1 MLLFS
6 KKTFLLPT
14 TLCLDA
20 FGLRIVHGEI
30 PGSFGRY
37 GCVISH
43 IFAGS
48 FIVASDI
55 HEGDEVIEI
64 NGIPMSEKSD
74 EEIQLIVETIREEM
88 DLTTRSYSTR
98 NHVPTMEE
106 NQYFHAV
113 NSAAE
118 KPTKVGFGP
127 VNQWCFNEES
137 WPGPRTGDVSAK
149 KAFED
154 DKLLLSKKGHRTT
167 LAPYCTMN
175 NPNASSN
182 AKSGTIQTPWGRI
195 NRAQKPQMQPQLGMV
210 ELQMSFDYNANIL
223 YVTIIQAKNLRTFSG
238 NIAKPDAF
246 IVGYLLPQRTMN
258 SMRKTCYVME
268 SSSPFWNQTF
278 VYPNLL
284 LGQLRSRY
292 LEISA
297 WSYNYH
303 APNEFLGE
311 FTLDLSG
318 TFLLEDKR
326 SFYLLSIVQLFLAD
340 PSLLDEKNRW
350 YQLLEGQPTKPTLV
364 NGPLISTHRLSNMHR
379 S

>member
-1 MLLFS
+1 MLALLFFQKRNFS
-6 KKTFLLPT
+6 

-30 PGSFGRY
+30 PGSLGRY

-48 FIVASDI
+48 FIEASDI

-64 NGIPMSEKSD
+64 NGIPMAEKSD

-98 NHVPTMEE
+98 NHLAPTID
-106 NQYFHAV
+106 NQLLD
-113 NSAAE
+113 

-154 DKLLLSKKGHRTT
+154 DKLLLAKKGHRTT
-167 LAPYCTMN
+167 LAPTG
-175 NPNASSN
+175 SSMSTN

-195 NRAQKPQMQPQLGMV
+195 NRSQKPANQLGMV

-238 NIAKPDAF
+238 NVAKPDAF

-278 VYPNLL
+278 VYPNLS

-318 TFLLEDKR
+318 N
-326 SFYLLSIVQLFLAD
+326 LS
-340 PSLLDEKNRW
+340 
-350 YQLLEGQPTKPTLV
+350 TK
-364 NGPLISTHRLSNMHR
+364 
-379 S
+379 

>member
-1 MLLFS
+1 M
-6 KKTFLLPT
+6 T
-14 TLCLDA
+14 
-20 FGLRIVHGEI
+20 
-30 PGSFGRY
+30 
-37 GCVISH
+37 
-43 IFAGS
+43 
-48 FIVASDI
+48 
-55 HEGDEVIEI
+55 
-64 NGIPMSEKSD
+64 
-74 EEIQLIVETIREEM
+74 
-88 DLTTRSYSTR
+88 
-98 NHVPTMEE
+98 
-106 NQYFHAV
+106 
-113 NSAAE
+113 
-118 KPTKVGFGP
+118 
-127 VNQWCFNEES
+127 
-137 WPGPRTGDVSAK
+137 
-149 KAFED
+149 
-154 DKLLLSKKGHRTT
+154 
-167 LAPYCTMN
+167 

-318 TFLLEDKR
+318 MFLLFE
-326 SFYLLSIVQLFLAD
+326 
-340 PSLLDEKNRW
+340 
-350 YQLLEGQPTKPTLV
+350 
-364 NGPLISTHRLSNMHR
+364 
-379 S
+379 